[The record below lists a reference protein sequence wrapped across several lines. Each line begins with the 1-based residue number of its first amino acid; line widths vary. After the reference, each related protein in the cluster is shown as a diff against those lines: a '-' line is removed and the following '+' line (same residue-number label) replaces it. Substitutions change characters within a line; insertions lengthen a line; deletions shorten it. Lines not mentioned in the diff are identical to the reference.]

1 MKLTFHFLLLEFPN
15 QEFSVLQFCS
25 GNFLKPLDESQ
36 SLEGKKINAGIFA
49 LKIDKNVLTWTT
61 LFYEQKTK
69 SKNKILASPGEDIV
83 GAVPPPPLIL
93 FWSSNA
99 YPLPPLNCRH
109 HLWMAP
115 SVYLRGDLTG

>member
-1 MKLTFHFLLLEFPN
+1 MKLTFHFLLPEFPN
-15 QEFSVLQFCS
+15 QVFDVLQFFS
-25 GNFLKPLDESQ
+25 GNFLKPFDESQ
-36 SLEGKKINAGIFA
+36 SLEEKINAGIFA

-61 LFYEQKTK
+61 LFYEQ
-69 SKNKILASPGEDIV
+69 KILASPGEDIV

-99 YPLPPLNCRH
+99 YPPSPLNCSC

-115 SVYLRGDLTG
+115 MRKKLGKKFGPK